1 MKSPCSPAYAA
12 GLTYSGVGALSFLG
26 RIPRKGHPSP
36 DGKTVSPEFIENMT
50 RWLVSR
56 QTLTLQDDEDGLDVA
71 DDEPPDPEPAP
82 APPVFPPTFHV
93 LGGFSALMDAA
104 THTNPPSV
112 EVSEYDRQWVGVNG
126 RCNKV
131 ADTCY
136 TFWVGG
142 TLGVSSC
149 RNPESVD
156 VF

>member
-1 MKSPCSPAYAA
+1 
-12 GLTYSGVGALSFLG
+12 
-26 RIPRKGHPSP
+26 
-36 DGKTVSPEFIENMT
+36 MT

-56 QTLTLQDDEDGLDVA
+56 QTLTLQDDEDGLDVV

-93 LGGFSALMDAA
+93 LGGFSASMDAA

>member
-1 MKSPCSPAYAA
+1 M
-12 GLTYSGVGALSFLG
+12 
-26 RIPRKGHPSP
+26 
-36 DGKTVSPEFIENMT
+36 
-50 RWLVSR
+50 
-56 QTLTLQDDEDGLDVA
+56 LQDDEDGLDVA

-82 APPVFPPTFHV
+82 APVFPPTFHV
-93 LGGFSALMDAA
+93 LGGFSVSIDAA
-104 THTNPPSV
+104 SHTNPPSV
-112 EVSEYDRQWVGVNG
+112 EISEYDRQWVGVNG